1 MTRFL
6 LTCPKV
12 IKVKGIKMETN
23 TNVSNIQNNNS
34 SVIKTQNTANNQL
47 YFDPDVIK
55 ERDENQ
61 ASSLED
67 MYGYAVFSDDFT
79 KQIELEKKRI
89 QKENNNAFKD
99 VMKNKSTNEI
109 DKTFANVMNG
119 PTSQIITKDYNNS
132 VQSKENLWLEIFYV
146 ALGMIITLVVIHLA
160 MKVKKKM
167 RLAQ

>member
-1 MTRFL
+1 MTCFL

-34 SVIKTQNTANNQL
+34 SVTKTQNTANNQL

-79 KQIELEKKRI
+79 KQIELLLFLINQLR
-89 QKENNNAFKD
+89 KEEMFK
-99 VMKNKSTNEI
+99 I
-109 DKTFANVMNG
+109 
-119 PTSQIITKDYNNS
+119 KDYIPN
-132 VQSKENLWLEIFYV
+132 
-146 ALGMIITLVVIHLA
+146 
-160 MKVKKKM
+160 
-167 RLAQ
+167 